1 MDTLRASRVRE
12 VHMIGRRWHAPAKF
26 TTKELRE
33 LGELVGVDVSI
44 PADEFDLEG
53 GFDRS
58 GESATLAAADRRG
71 RGNLGAMAGGGAP
84 ARPPPPPTP
93 EPGRK
98 LRLRF
103 WLRPVEIEKSAE
115 GTVGGLRLER
125 TRLTE
130 SG

>member
-58 GESATLAAADRRG
+58 GESATLAAADRRV
-71 RGNLGAMAGGGAP
+71 RGNLVAMAGWSAAAATRAPDAAP
-84 ARPPPPPTP
+84 APDAATD
-93 EPGRK
+93 
-98 LRLRF
+98 
-103 WLRPVEIEKSAE
+103 
-115 GTVGGLRLER
+115 GTAPDGATDQAAPR
-125 TRLTE
+125 
-130 SG
+130 